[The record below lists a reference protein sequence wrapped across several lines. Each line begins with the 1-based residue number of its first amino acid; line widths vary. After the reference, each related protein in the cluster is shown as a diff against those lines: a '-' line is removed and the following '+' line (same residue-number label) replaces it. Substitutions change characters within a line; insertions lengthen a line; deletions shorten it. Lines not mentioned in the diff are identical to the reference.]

1 MNTFW
6 DKYGTMV
13 LGATGM
19 FLNLALMV
27 VNQKN
32 SDIKMKEAVTECVKE
47 TLKNQAKGS

>member
-6 DKYGTMV
+6 NKNGTML
-13 LGATGM
+13 LGVAGM
-19 FLNLALMV
+19 LLNLALAA

-32 SDIKMKEAVTECVKE
+32 SDIKMKEAVEECVKE

>member
-13 LGATGM
+13 LGGAAM
-19 FLNLALMV
+19 LLNLALAA

-32 SDIKMKEAVTECVKE
+32 SDIKMKEAVEECVKE
-47 TLKNQAKGS
+47 TLKSQAKGS